1 MVSISGV
8 QNFMSSVGITLKPKI
23 MSSTDAYGNVNTFAV
38 TSAPLILQGID
49 TPFVG
54 RIGFNITPGSVKF
67 GRFQDPRATIRNQI
81 KNRVPVDAGSGKSSS
96 HPVPASTGGQITTK
110 GMTYEDI
117 KKNLKGTGQLFEDP
131 DFPAV
136 GSSLFYSMSAPR
148 GIEWKR
154 PKEICNCPK
163 FVSGGTS
170 RFDVRQGE
178 LGDCWLLAAVAN
190 LSLYQDLLE
199 QVVPPDQD
207 FDSDYCGVFR
217 FTFWRFGEWVEVVV
231 DDRLPTRNGHLVFMH
246 STDSNEFW
254 SALLEKAYAKL
265 FGSYEALRGG
275 STVEALEDFT
285 GGLAEFYDLRGK
297 QPADL
302 SKILTKSYARRTLMA
317 CSIGADPNVV
327 EAELPNGLIRGHAYS
342 ITKIANVTTASGPVQ
357 LIRIRNPWG
366 NEAEWKGRWSDKSP
380 EWCSVSEEQRRELGL
395 NFDADGEF
403 WCCVTPKPPL
413 CGVLCRQLCSAVAG
427 MACNAETSVCWLV
440 RKLATSTT
448 SCVESAGDLPK
459 TQRRVCAH
467 APLVGAISTAAQCVP
482 SCVSACA
489 ALTLA
494 WRLFTA
500 CNKYA
505 PQRRLEVVLMGVGRF
520 SRSLMC
526 YNDFVSEFEKLEMCA
541 LGPQSL
547 EMTEGSRNVA
557 FEMTIEHGGWQPGVN
572 AGGCRNFL
580 DTFWTNPQYRVHVE
594 DADEGDD
601 ENLGTLIVG
610 LMQKD
615 RRKMRKQGADLLTI
629 GFMIYALK
637 EPRSGLLDMNF
648 FKYNAAVARSPAFIN
663 TREVSGRFRLPP
675 GDYVIVPST
684 FAKNERADFLLRIF
698 SERLH
703 PTEQMD
709 DTVGM
714 EDPQG
719 AVVPEPINESQVAA
733 LKNAFEKVSGPD
745 GEVTADEL
753 IDILNVAFTKE
764 LNEGREGNQPEVPNN
779 KPPAAAPSRVSSKG
793 LSFLCCGLG
802 EKAENA
808 NSEAGPT
815 TAKPGAEG
823 GDNDFAFEGFN
834 IETCRS
840 LISMMDV
847 DRSGSLDFEEFKSLW
862 ETLRLWKGIFKKFDA
877 DNSGTMSSFELRN
890 ALNFAGFL
898 IGIGFYDLT
907 TTSSA
912 VLA

>member
-23 MSSTDAYGNVNTFAV
+23 MSSTDAYGNVNTFA
-38 TSAPLILQGID
+38 GID

-403 WCCVTPKPPL
+403 W
-413 CGVLCRQLCSAVAG
+413 
-427 MACNAETSVCWLV
+427 
-440 RKLATSTT
+440 
-448 SCVESAGDLPK
+448 
-459 TQRRVCAH
+459 
-467 APLVGAISTAAQCVP
+467 
-482 SCVSACA
+482 
-489 ALTLA
+489 
-494 WRLFTA
+494 
-500 CNKYA
+500 
-505 PQRRLEVVLMGVGRF
+505 
-520 SRSLMC
+520 MC

-753 IDILNVAFTKE
+753 IDILNVAFTK
-764 LNEGREGNQPEVPNN
+764 
-779 KPPAAAPSRVSSKG
+779 
-793 LSFLCCGLG
+793 
-802 EKAENA
+802 
-808 NSEAGPT
+808 
-815 TAKPGAEG
+815 
-823 GDNDFAFEGFN
+823 DFAFEGFN

-890 ALNFAGFL
+890 ALNFAGFHVDNAT
-898 IGIGFYDLT
+898 F
-907 TTSSA
+907 SSL
-912 VLA
+912 VLRFSNRDRILRFDDYIICCARLRTAFETVRSRPSFGGAELLNVLLYL

>member
-23 MSSTDAYGNVNTFAV
+23 MSSTDAYGNVNTFA
-38 TSAPLILQGID
+38 GID

-403 WCCVTPKPPL
+403 W
-413 CGVLCRQLCSAVAG
+413 
-427 MACNAETSVCWLV
+427 
-440 RKLATSTT
+440 
-448 SCVESAGDLPK
+448 
-459 TQRRVCAH
+459 
-467 APLVGAISTAAQCVP
+467 
-482 SCVSACA
+482 
-489 ALTLA
+489 
-494 WRLFTA
+494 
-500 CNKYA
+500 
-505 PQRRLEVVLMGVGRF
+505 
-520 SRSLMC
+520 MC

-890 ALNFAGFL
+890 ALNFAGFHVDNAT
-898 IGIGFYDLT
+898 F
-907 TTSSA
+907 SSL
-912 VLA
+912 VLRFSNRDRILRFDDYIICCARLRTAFETVRSRPSFGGAELLNVLLYL

>member
-23 MSSTDAYGNVNTFAV
+23 MSSTDAYGNVNTFA
-38 TSAPLILQGID
+38 GID

-403 WCCVTPKPPL
+403 W
-413 CGVLCRQLCSAVAG
+413 
-427 MACNAETSVCWLV
+427 
-440 RKLATSTT
+440 
-448 SCVESAGDLPK
+448 
-459 TQRRVCAH
+459 
-467 APLVGAISTAAQCVP
+467 
-482 SCVSACA
+482 
-489 ALTLA
+489 
-494 WRLFTA
+494 
-500 CNKYA
+500 
-505 PQRRLEVVLMGVGRF
+505 
-520 SRSLMC
+520 MC

-714 EDPQG
+714 EDPQEVIKSRLKHRFSLRPQQHRG

-823 GDNDFAFEGFN
+823 GDNEPGYP
-834 IETCRS
+834 CVRWY
-840 LISMMDV
+840 V
-847 DRSGSLDFEEFKSLW
+847 
-862 ETLRLWKGIFKKFDA
+862 
-877 DNSGTMSSFELRN
+877 
-890 ALNFAGFL
+890 
-898 IGIGFYDLT
+898 
-907 TTSSA
+907 
-912 VLA
+912 